1 MITHTAPT
9 FKGIILYK
17 RLDDPSDI
25 YTNRHNNL
33 VAADY
38 QQMENNIK
46 SLFVKNNINLALTGN
61 DLRQFMKESYKID
74 LTDAFYE
81 INDVKSLLYQ
91 VIFGSLKTKVAIVKM
106 LFLDI
111 KHHRNFK
118 TSQPKMMEMAFDYA
132 SKRAS
137 LGTDI
142 DGKPIEYRTL

>member
-1 MITHTAPT
+1 MITSTTPT

-17 RLDDPSDI
+17 RSDDPTDS

-33 VAADY
+33 VVADY
-38 QQMENNIK
+38 HQMDSNIK

-61 DLRQFMKESYKID
+61 DLRQFMKESYNID
-74 LTDAFYE
+74 VPKAFYE
-81 INDVKSLLYQ
+81 INDLKSLLYQ
-91 VIFGSLKTKVAIVKM
+91 LVFGTLKTKIAIFKM

-111 KHHRNFK
+111 KHQRSFE

-132 SKRAS
+132 AKRAA

-142 DGKPIEYRTL
+142 DGNPIEYRTL